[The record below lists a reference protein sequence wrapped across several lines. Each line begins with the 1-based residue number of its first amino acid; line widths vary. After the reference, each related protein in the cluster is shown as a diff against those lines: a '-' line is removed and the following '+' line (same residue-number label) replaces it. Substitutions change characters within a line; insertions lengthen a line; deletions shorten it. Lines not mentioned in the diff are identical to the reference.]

1 MYAIATNKGNKN
13 NNIHNPTHVPPS
25 LIKKQRNL
33 IKRLNKHI
41 RQNHHTRRIK
51 NKHAL
56 HQRPGEFIPR
66 RIAENQPEGEEGDGE
81 EVPEEDHGA
90 LDEAAQEAD
99 GAVDEAEFKVAEA
112 AALEGAEVLVF
123 FFSLAFCFYRCSFIG
138 MGRGGNRTICGKK
151 RVKSLSEDINHRRC
165 FFALPVKNR

>member
-99 GAVDEAEFKVAEA
+99 RAVDEAEFEVAEA

-123 FFSLAFCFYRCSFIG
+123 FFFFFVSFLFFIVVWFVVLWG
-138 MGRGGNRTICGKK
+138 WGGEVTVPSAAK
-151 RVKSLSEDINHRRC
+151 RE
-165 FFALPVKNR
+165 